1 MVVPQRIRLL
11 LVDDHSVIRM
21 GLVTLLELQE
31 GFSVVAEAEDGE
43 QAVIQYRSVQPDVV
57 LMDVR
62 MPKMDGVDALKA
74 IRMEWPEARVM
85 ILTTSEVED
94 DIQRAIDAGACGYIT
109 KSVKPAELYKAIA
122 QVHAGGTFIP
132 ESIRDRLDLY
142 LKQKR
147 LTHREMEVLQAMRR
161 GLTNRDI
168 AALLGF
174 TEHTAKAH
182 VKAILDKLAS
192 ADRTE
197 AVARGFELGL
207 LRPNIK
213 MAEHT

>member
-1 MVVPQRIRLL
+1 MVSPQNIRLL

-31 GFSVVAEAEDGE
+31 GFSVEAEAEDGE
-43 QAVIQYRSVQPDVV
+43 QAIIQYRSVQPDVV

-62 MPKMDGVDALKA
+62 MPKIDGVEALRT
-74 IRMEWPEARVM
+74 IRMEWPQARVLM
-85 ILTTSEVED
+85 LTTSEVED

-109 KSVKPAELYKAIA
+109 KSAKPTELYKAIT
-122 QVHAGGTFIP
+122 QVHAGGTYIP
-132 ESIRDRLDLY
+132 ELIRNRLDLY
-142 LKQKR
+142 LKQKH
-147 LTHREMEVLQAMRR
+147 LTNREIEVLQAMRR

-168 AALLGF
+168 ATLLGF

-182 VKAILDKLAS
+182 VKAILEKLEA

-207 LRPNIK
+207 LRLNIE
-213 MAEHT
+213 MAERT